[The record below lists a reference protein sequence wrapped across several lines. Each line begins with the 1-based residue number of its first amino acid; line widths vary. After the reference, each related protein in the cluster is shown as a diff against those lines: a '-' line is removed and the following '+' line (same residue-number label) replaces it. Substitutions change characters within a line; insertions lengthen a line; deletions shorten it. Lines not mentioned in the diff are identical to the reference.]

1 MMPATVAMADDD
13 FAAAAGFFR
22 ADFLAAFFAGLR
34 DAFLLV
40 LFLAGLRDAFFLVL
54 FLAGLRAGF
63 FLPFFLAAGF
73 FFDAFFFAFFADF
86 FLVGLRRLVAM
97 GRKGS
102 WRGVTGQPQ
111 RTFCENISLH
121 LSGTAPDGEGAG
133 EQRAFRPLPGC
144 KNGGFMRHERPAPAH
159 QDARSPDQPE
169 SHVHHFL
176 TVLVGEDLAN
186 TGLWAG
192 FGACDSLHQ
201 RAHADELEQD
211 MTLIE
216 PSYCIT
222 R

>member
-1 MMPATVAMADDD
+1 MMPATVAIPDDD
-13 FAAAAGFFR
+13 FVAAAGFFD
-22 ADFLAAFFAGLR
+22 ADFLAAFFFAGLR
-34 DAFLLV
+34 AGFFFV
-40 LFLAGLRDAFFLVL
+40 GLRDAFFLAL
-54 FLAGLRAGF
+54 FFAGLRAGF

-73 FFDAFFFAFFADF
+73 FFEAFFAFFADF

-111 RTFCENISLH
+111 HAFCEDISLH

-133 EQRAFRPLPGC
+133 EQRAFSPLPCG

-176 TVLVGEDLAN
+176 TVLIGEDLAN
-186 TGLWAG
+186 AGLWAG
-192 FGACDSLHQ
+192 FGAGKALHQ